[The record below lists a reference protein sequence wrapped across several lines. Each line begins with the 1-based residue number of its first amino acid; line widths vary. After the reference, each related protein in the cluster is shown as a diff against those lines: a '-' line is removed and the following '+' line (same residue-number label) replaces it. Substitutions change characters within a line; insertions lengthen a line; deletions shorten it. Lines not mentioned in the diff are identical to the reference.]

1 MKNTFT
7 CILIMGVAGSGKT
20 TIGSKLSSKINGF
33 FIEADDFH
41 GKNNIKKMSQGIP
54 LNDTDR
60 YDWLLKIKEEI
71 ISRIDKQNL
80 VVACSALK
88 DKYRQLI
95 GVKNYKLVYLKVD
108 KDTAR
113 NRINS
118 RKEHFMPDTL
128 VDSQF
133 SILEEPKDAIIF
145 NQSLT
150 QDEIVNSIVKEF
162 TFD

>member
-41 GKNNIKKMSQGIP
+41 GEHNINKMSEGIP
-54 LNDTDR
+54 LNDADR
-60 YDWLLKIKEEI
+60 YDWLLKIKDQI

-95 GVKNYKLVYLKVD
+95 GVKKNEEKSVEV
-108 KDTAR
+108 TAR
-113 NRINS
+113 KLSTKRILAKQSLALPKLYYEIGTQN
-118 RKEHFMPDTL
+118 
-128 VDSQF
+128 QY
-133 SILEEPKDAIIF
+133 SIPV
-145 NQSLT
+145 SLT
-150 QDEIVNSIVKEF
+150 QDEILKITDNRVYF
-162 TFD
+162 

>member
-60 YDWLLKIKEEI
+60 YDWLLKIKDEI
-71 ISRIDKQNL
+71 RSRIDKQNL

-88 DKYRQLI
+88 DKYRQLL
-95 GVKNYKLVYLKVD
+95 GVENYKLVYLKVD
-108 KDTAR
+108 KVTAR

-145 NQSLT
+145 NQSLA

>member
-41 GKNNIKKMSQGIP
+41 GENNINKMSEGIP
-54 LNDTDR
+54 LNDADR
-60 YDWLLKIKEEI
+60 YDWLLKIKDQI

-95 GVKNYKLVYLKVD
+95 GV
-108 KDTAR
+108 
-113 NRINS
+113 IN
-118 RKEHFMPDTL
+118 
-128 VDSQF
+128 
-133 SILEEPKDAIIF
+133 
-145 NQSLT
+145 
-150 QDEIVNSIVKEF
+150 
-162 TFD
+162 